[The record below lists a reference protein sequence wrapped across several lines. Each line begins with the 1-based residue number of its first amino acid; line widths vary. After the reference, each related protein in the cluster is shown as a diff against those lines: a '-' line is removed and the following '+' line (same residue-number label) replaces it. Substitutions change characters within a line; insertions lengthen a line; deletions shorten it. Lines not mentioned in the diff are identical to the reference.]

1 MVKYGCDKCGHEFK
15 QKSHYDRHINKKRE
29 CISSNKLEEIIN
41 KVVEK
46 KVKELDL
53 KKNDESDD
61 SDSLDDEDRLNED
74 DFMDYSDIE
83 SDDEETYDKPEDKK
97 KDDED
102 KII

>member
-46 KVKELDL
+46 KVKELYL
-53 KKNDESDD
+53 KK
-61 SDSLDDEDRLNED
+61 
-74 DFMDYSDIE
+74 
-83 SDDEETYDKPEDKK
+83 K
-97 KDDED
+97 
-102 KII
+102 